1 MAYWYFELDQV
12 PDLSLSKYMSLDEA
26 GVEGVLKKHSSF
38 LRQLN
43 RKGLLSRVF
52 FHLLYMYNP
61 ELPNGKKMSV
71 ALVATGLED
80 ALFHTK
86 ELIQN
91 SSISPYYNIVSCESV
106 KLVKFEE
113 EDNRFYIRVKNHLGI
128 DSGRYEI
135 TASTTI
141 KGQCLEGKSIVNIEG
156 KDKEIEKWKVFLNSN
171 EAKKIRYSIRVN
183 DETLLELSSELSVE
197 ENGLK
202 IDNRRYDFLSTL
214 GKREFFVQPSV
225 ILPDDNDLR
234 YYRVAA
240 WEMNEDARL
249 FSMLKLMQGLKS
261 PVTFR
266 VDLYASDY
274 AMRLREVLPVQELRN
289 RTSMKALKSSA
300 GITVNRD
307 ENAEETLKYYNK
319 LIESYESSPHFRANI
334 IAMANQRD
342 VAELIVDAAG
352 AEALEEGSY
361 TIKTMTSKE
370 AETRFSVYYGLERPI
385 DIAQDEVI
393 NYLRFMPN
401 LFTIDEILPFFVF
414 PALFDGEVIEIP
426 KETAPSFDE
435 DGMKIA
441 VDDNGYDVVFPIDLF
456 KKHAFLAGVPGSG
469 KTTSMLHLTSTLW
482 KKFKI
487 PFLIFEPA
495 KQEYRALARTA
506 GLEEMLIFS
515 PSSGTF
521 FPLHI
526 NPFEF
531 PKGMSLS
538 EHIRNLMAV
547 FEGAFSLA
555 PPAPFMIDYS
565 IEAIYRD
572 KGWYP
577 DTINDGVTLP
587 YPTMQELYDKLEVEV
602 EKTDYE
608 GEIKGNLKS
617 ILQVRIG
624 SLLRREMGDVFN
636 VAKSSVAPEEW
647 LKKPALIEL
656 EAMGSGPS
664 NFLSLLLSTLIRESL
679 KITPNADG
687 KELRHVIFFEEA
699 HNLIGPVAQEI
710 TGEDADPKM
719 AATAYVVKMLAEVRA
734 LKEGIVIAD
743 QLPTAMA
750 PEVIK
755 NTGLKIGHRITAEDD
770 RELLGGTMSATGT
783 QLEQMATFLP
793 GEALITFE
801 GLLRP
806 FKAKMCQWENGM
818 ASTKSPS
825 NQELRILLW
834 NTKGYKSVLS
844 RSSSIVCG
852 KYEGELR
859 KLKEETQRIL
869 AVNQKIK
876 NDLKD
881 VSKYCTDNNLSL
893 DAVLSEEE
901 SDNPLV
907 QKAQDTALRILKRRN
922 ALIPKISTFFEEIE
936 ELLVKEKG
944 YFIQNEMYRKRISNI
959 LINTADLRK
968 RFYESMSKSFDMFDY
983 RYQRFGKEMESWNIK
998 EKLSSAFQSETEQ
1011 YS

>member
-1 MAYWYFELDQV
+1 MFDPQ
-12 PDLSLSKYMSLDEA
+12 
-26 GVEGVLKKHSSF
+26 
-38 LRQLN
+38 
-43 RKGLLSRVF
+43 
-52 FHLLYMYNP
+52 
-61 ELPNGKKMSV
+61 LPNGKKLSV
-71 ALVATGLED
+71 ALIATGTEE

-91 SSISPYYNIVSCESV
+91 SAISPYYNVISCESV
-106 KLVKFEE
+106 ELINFEE
-113 EDNRFYIRVKNHLGI
+113 KNNKFYVQVKNHLGI
-128 DSGRYEI
+128 ISDRYEI
-135 TASTTI
+135 TSNTLL
-141 KGQCLEGKSIVNIEG
+141 KGQELEGKESIKISG
-156 KDKEIEKWKVFLNSN
+156 KEIKIEKWKLFLNTDES
-171 EAKKIRYSIRVN
+171 KKIRYSIRTSGKVI
-183 DETLLELSSELSVE
+183 LELSTEPYVGA
-197 ENGLK
+197 NGLVV
-202 IDNRRYDFLSTL
+202 DDRQYNFVSTL

-225 ILPDDNDLR
+225 ILPDDNDLK
-234 YYRVAA
+234 YYRVAS
-240 WEMNEDARL
+240 WTMNEDARL
-249 FSMLKLMQGLKS
+249 FNMLRLMQGLKL

-266 VDLYASDY
+266 VDLFASDY
-274 AMRLREVLPVQELRN
+274 AMRLREVLPIQELRN
-289 RTSMKALKSSA
+289 RTSMKTFKSSM

-334 IAMANQRD
+334 IAMANQKD
-342 VAELIVDAAG
+342 IAELIVDAAG
-352 AEALEEGSY
+352 AEALNEGSY
-361 TIKTMTSKE
+361 TIKTITSQEVEKN
-370 AETRFSVYYGLERPI
+370 FSIYYGLERPI
-385 DIAQDEVI
+385 DIAQDNVI

-401 LFTIDEILPFFVF
+401 LFTIEEILPFFVF

-426 KETAPSFDE
+426 KETAPLFDK

-441 VDDNGYDVVFPIDLF
+441 VDDNGYDVIFPIELF

-482 KKFKI
+482 KKYKI

-495 KQEYRALARTA
+495 KQEYRALARTS
-506 GLEEMLIFS
+506 GLDEMLIFS

-577 DTINDGVTLP
+577 DTINDGITLP

-636 VAKSSVAPEEW
+636 VAKSSFAPEEW
-647 LKKPALIEL
+647 LQKPALIEL

-664 NFLSLLLSTLIRESL
+664 NFLSLLLTTLIRESL
-679 KITPNADG
+679 KITPNAG
-687 KELRHVIFFEEA
+687 GRELRHVIFFEEA

-770 RELLGGTMSATGT
+770 RELLGGTMSATET

-818 ASTKSPS
+818 ASTDSPS
-825 NQELRILLW
+825 NKELCNLLW
-834 NTKGYKSVLS
+834 ETKGYKSILS
-844 RSSSIVCG
+844 RSSSIVCR
-852 KYEGELR
+852 KYEGEFE
-859 KLKEETQRIL
+859 KLCDKAQHIFSI
-869 AVNQKIK
+869 NQKIK
-876 NDLKD
+876 NDFKD
-881 VSKYCTDNNLSL
+881 VSKYCIDNNLSL
-893 DAVLSEEE
+893 NVVLSEENT
-901 SDNPLV
+901 DNTLI
-907 QKAQDTALRILKRRN
+907 QKAQDTVLEIYKRRN
-922 ALIPKISTFFEEIE
+922 SLLPEINDFFETIE
-936 ELLVKEKG
+936 ELLVKEKS
-944 YFIQNEMYRKRISNI
+944 YFIQNKMYRKRIANI
-959 LINTADLRK
+959 LINTADLRR
-968 RFYESMSKSFDMFDY
+968 RFYESISKNFDLFND
-983 RYQRFGKEMESWNIK
+983 RYQEFGREMDSWNIK
-998 EKLSSAFQSETEQ
+998 KELLLEFQRKNNT
-1011 YS
+1011 

>member
-1 MAYWYFELDQV
+1 MAYWYFELEQI
-12 PDLSLSKYMSLDEA
+12 PDLSLSKYMSLDET

-52 FHLLYMYNP
+52 FHLLYMFNP
-61 ELPNGKKMSV
+61 TLPNGKKLSI
-71 ALVATGLED
+71 ALVATGTED

-91 SSISPYYNIVSCESV
+91 SSISPYYNIISCESV
-106 KLVKFEE
+106 EVLKFEE
-113 EDNRFYIRVKNHLGI
+113 ENNRFYVQVRNHLGI
-128 DSGRYEI
+128 GGSRYEI
-135 TASTTI
+135 TANTALKGQELEGKTTI
-141 KGQCLEGKSIVNIEG
+141 KEDG
-156 KDKEIEKWKVFLNSN
+156 KDKKIERWKVFLNSD
-171 EAKKIRYSIRVN
+171 ESKRLRYSIRVKE
-183 DETLLELSSELSVE
+183 DALLELSTELYIE

-202 IDNRRYDFLSTL
+202 IDDRQYDFLSTL

-225 ILPDDNDLR
+225 ILPDDNDLK
-234 YYRVAA
+234 YYRVAT

-274 AMRLREVLPVQELRN
+274 AMRLREVLPIQELRN

-300 GITVNRD
+300 GIAINRD

-352 AEALEEGSY
+352 AEALEAGSY
-361 TIKTMTSKE
+361 TIKTITSREVGKS
-370 AETRFSVYYGLERPI
+370 FSLYYGLERPI
-385 DIAQDEVI
+385 DIAQDGVI

-426 KETAPSFDE
+426 KETAPLFDK

-441 VDDNGYDVVFPIDLF
+441 VDDNGYDVIFPIDLF

-495 KQEYRALARTA
+495 KQEYRALARTD
-506 GLEEMLIFS
+506 GLDDMLIFS

-555 PPAPFMIDYS
+555 PPAPYMIDYS
-565 IEAIYRD
+565 IEAVYRD

-577 DTINDGVTLP
+577 DTINDGVTLS

-624 SLLRREMGDVFN
+624 SLLKREMGDVFN

-647 LKKPALIEL
+647 LQKPALIEL
-656 EAMGSGPS
+656 EAMGTGPS

-679 KITPNADG
+679 KITPNGNG

-719 AATAYVVKMLAEVRA
+719 AATAYIVKMLAEVRA

-783 QLEQMATFLP
+783 QLEQMTTFLP

-825 NQELRILLW
+825 NQELRDLLW
-834 NTKGYKSVLS
+834 KTKGYKSVLS

-852 KYEGELR
+852 KYEDEFG
-859 KLKEETQRIL
+859 KLKEEAQRIL
-869 AVNQKIK
+869 SADQKIE
-876 NDLKD
+876 NDVND
-881 VSKYCTDNNLSL
+881 VSKYCIDNNLSL
-893 DAVLSEEE
+893 DIVLSEKD

-907 QKAQDTALRILKRRN
+907 QKAQDTLSEINKRRN
-922 ALIPKISTFFEEIE
+922 GLIPEISTFFESIE
-936 ELLVKEKG
+936 ELLIKEKG
-944 YFIQNEMYRKRISNI
+944 YFIQNKMYRKRIVNI
-959 LINTADLRK
+959 LINTVDLRK
-968 RFYESMSKSFDMFDY
+968 RFYESLSKRFNLFDY
-983 RYQRFGKEMESWNIK
+983 RYQSFEEEMDSWEIKKE
-998 EKLSSAFQSETEQ
+998 LLLVFQTKNE
-1011 YS
+1011 